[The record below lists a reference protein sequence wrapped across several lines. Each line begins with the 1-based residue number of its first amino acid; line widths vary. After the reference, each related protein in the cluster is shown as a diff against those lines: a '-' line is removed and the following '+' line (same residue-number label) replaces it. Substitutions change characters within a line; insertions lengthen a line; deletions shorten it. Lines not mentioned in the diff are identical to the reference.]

1 MRPIFQIEMT
11 LKKSLLKG
19 LVAFAIVTLVARKV
33 GAKRLATRIGLLTG
47 GSVAVS
53 TWLSAGDADTEIE
66 FEDEASVAE

>member
-1 MRPIFQIEMT
+1 MA

-19 LVAFAIVTLVARKV
+19 LLAFAVATLVARKLS
-33 GAKRLATRIGLLTG
+33 GDRLATRIGLLTG

-53 TWLSAGDADTEIE
+53 TWLSGDDVEADIE